1 MYNRAYNAA
10 EVQDLYLTYQV
21 NENRQLAL
29 ATTEQLDDDSTI
41 TYQLQNSED
50 LPVGATF
57 HNSDGTVTWRP
68 WYDQAGA
75 FELTFAENGQPENT
89 KTYTV
94 VANNITLKDW
104 YRTWLEANEKL

>member
-1 MYNRAYNAA
+1 
-10 EVQDLYLTYQV
+10 
-21 NENRQLAL
+21 LAL
-29 ATTEQLDDDSTI
+29 ATTEQLAGGSTI
-41 TYQLQNSED
+41 TYQLQNPGD
-50 LPVGATF
+50 LPDGATF
-57 HNSDGTVTWRP
+57 NNSDGTVTWRP

-94 VANNITLKDW
+94 VANNVTPANW

>member
-1 MYNRAYNAA
+1 M
-10 EVQDLYLTYQV
+10 
-21 NENRQLAL
+21 
-29 ATTEQLDDDSTI
+29 ATT
-41 TYQLQNSED
+41 YRN
-50 LPVGATF
+50 
-57 HNSDGTVTWRP
+57 TVMNL

>member
-1 MYNRAYNAA
+1 M
-10 EVQDLYLTYQV
+10 
-21 NENRQLAL
+21 AL
-29 ATTEQLDDDSTI
+29 ATTEQLTGGSTI
-41 TYQLQNSED
+41 TYQLQNPED
-50 LPVGATF
+50 LPFWATF
-57 HNSDGTVTWRP
+57 NDSEGTVTWRP

-104 YRTWLEANEKL
+104 YRTWLQDINKL